1 MGSEKSEE
9 GKGKEEEEGWFS
21 YETRVDE
28 KGRLN
33 IPPDIR
39 EEMGIYRKPAK
50 VAVKVKL
57 VKKYEG
63 GTK

>member
-1 MGSEKSEE
+1 MGSNKKGEE
-9 GKGKEEEEGWFS
+9 GEDKEEWFA

-28 KGRLN
+28 RGRLN
-33 IPPDIR
+33 VPPDIR

-57 VKKYEG
+57 VKLY
-63 GTK
+63 

>member
-1 MGSEKSEE
+1 MESEKEGEE
-9 GKGKEEEEGWFS
+9 GKGEGWFS

-39 EEMGIYRKPAK
+39 EDMGIYRKPAK
-50 VAVKVKL
+50 IVVKVKL
-57 VKKYEG
+57 VKLFEKEG
-63 GTK
+63 KDD

>member
-1 MGSEKSEE
+1 MRSNKKGEE
-9 GKGKEEEEGWFS
+9 GGDEEGWFA

-28 KGRLN
+28 RGRLN
-33 IPPDIR
+33 VPPDIR

-57 VKKYEG
+57 VKLY
-63 GTK
+63 